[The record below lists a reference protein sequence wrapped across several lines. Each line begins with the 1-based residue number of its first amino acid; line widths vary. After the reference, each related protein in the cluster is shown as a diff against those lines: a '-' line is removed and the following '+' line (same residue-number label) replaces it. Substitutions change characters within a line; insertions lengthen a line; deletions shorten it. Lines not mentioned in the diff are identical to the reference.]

1 MGVSTGPASPGEAS
15 AQAETLRTVA
25 LARQALD
32 AHGTDESWRRRR
44 YGRVAGVLFVVAA
57 LATLPAALEFGQS
70 SRVAIYVTTL
80 VAVCSGLICLVL
92 PWERLPS
99 YSLHVLPIVAGL
111 EVSAVIRATDPAG
124 GVLFVL
130 VAVFAAYAFAS
141 RAQIAAHLTL
151 IGLFLFAPLLYDPGA
166 HSSTIHHALLE
177 LPTIVLAAGLV
188 AYLHERGEA
197 QEETLRR
204 FAGQAIDIA
213 AQMAGDPESG
223 EGGVPA
229 ERSSASSPPRPSRA
243 YPDETPP

>member
-99 YSLHVLPIVAGL
+99 FSLHVIPIVAGL
-111 EVSAVIRATDPAG
+111 EVSAVIQATDPAG

-141 RAQIAAHLTL
+141 RAQIAAQLTL

-177 LPTIVLAAGLV
+177 FPTIVLVAGLV
-188 AYLHERGEA
+188 AYLHERAEA

-204 FAGQAIDIA
+204 FAGEAIDIA
-213 AQMAGDPESG
+213 AGMAGDPETA
-223 EGGVPA
+223 EGGARA
-229 ERSSASSPPRPSRA
+229 ERSSAAAPPRPSGLS
-243 YPDETPP
+243 

>member
-15 AQAETLRTVA
+15 AQAETLRMVRR
-25 LARQALD
+25 ARQALV
-32 AHGTDESWRRRR
+32 AHGTDESRRRRR
-44 YGRVAGVLFVVAA
+44 YGHVAGVLFVVAA
-57 LATLPAALEFGQS
+57 LATLPAELYFDHS
-70 SRVAIYVTTL
+70 SRWAIYATTL

-99 YSLHVLPIVAGL
+99 FSLHVIPIVAGL
-111 EVSAVIRATDPAG
+111 EVSAVIQATDPAG

-141 RAQIAAHLTL
+141 RAQIAAQLTL

-177 LPTIVLAAGLV
+177 FPTIVLVAGLV
-188 AYLHERGEA
+188 AYLHERAEA

-204 FAGQAIDIA
+204 FAGEAIDIA
-213 AQMAGDPESG
+213 AGMAGDPETA
-223 EGGVPA
+223 EGGARA
-229 ERSSASSPPRPSRA
+229 ERSSAAAPPRPSGLS
-243 YPDETPP
+243 

>member
-1 MGVSTGPASPGEAS
+1 MGVSTGPASRAEAS

-25 LARQALD
+25 RARKALAS
-32 AHGTDESWRRRR
+32 HGTNESRRRRR
-44 YGRVAGVLFVVAA
+44 YGHVAGVLFVVAA
-57 LATLPAALEFGQS
+57 LATLPAALDFGQS
-70 SRVAIYVTTL
+70 SRLAIYLTTM

-99 YSLHVLPIVAGL
+99 LSLNVIPVVAGL
-111 EVSAVIRATDPAG
+111 EISAVIRATDPAG

-130 VAVFAAYAFAS
+130 VALFAAYAFAS
-141 RAQIAAHLTL
+141 RAQIAGHLTL

-177 LPTIVLAAGLV
+177 FPTIVLVAGLV
-188 AYLHERGEA
+188 AYLHERAEA

-213 AQMAGDPESG
+213 ARMAGGG
-223 EGGVPA
+223 EAGAGA
-229 ERSSASSPPRPSRA
+229 ERSSASSSPRPSRA
-243 YPDETPP
+243 QPEERSP